1 MCSELKLKQIKP
13 SKYGTRRLEYLYA
26 NDSEKIEIMIMRK
39 KSWFTKGNP
48 TVAVNCQSLIV
59 MY

>member
-48 TVAVNCQSLIV
+48 TVAVNCQS
-59 MY
+59 

>member
-39 KSWFTKGNP
+39 KSWFIKVNHTM
-48 TVAVNCQSLIV
+48 AVRVKNEILQ
-59 MY
+59 